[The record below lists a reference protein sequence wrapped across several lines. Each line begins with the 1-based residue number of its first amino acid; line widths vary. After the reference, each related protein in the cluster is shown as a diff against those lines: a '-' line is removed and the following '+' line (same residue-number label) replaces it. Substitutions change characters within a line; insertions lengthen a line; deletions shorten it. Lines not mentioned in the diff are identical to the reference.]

1 MGFGWNIVPRTNNK
15 AADQVR
21 TGTRAMDRLL
31 EHRSRVGACLLLSQT
46 EQMNFSRL
54 RDLLGETD
62 GNLGA
67 HLRKLEEAGYIEVR
81 KEFAERKPVT
91 WYLITTAGS
100 KALRAH
106 LIALEALVNSASS

>member
-1 MGFGWNIVPRTNNK
+1 MPKTNNI
-15 AADQVR
+15 AADQVQA
-21 TGTRAMDRLL
+21 GTRAMDRLL
-31 EHRSRVGACLLLSQT
+31 EHRSRLGACLLLAQAK
-46 EQMNFSRL
+46 EMNFTRL

-67 HLRKLEEAGYIEVR
+67 HMRKLEEAGYIELR

-91 WYLITTAGS
+91 WYSITRAGT

-106 LIALEALVNSASS
+106 MTALEALVSSAASSA